1 MYPAVRRPTPDATR
15 TFRSE
20 AVEAALWLLS
30 ALACCLPSASD
41 PTGLGLRLSASP
53 IFRLS
58 APLGF
63 RFSTG
68 LSIRLSACLIFR
80 LSAGPGIRLSAGLVF
95 LPSACLIFR
104 LSSRGFGAFR

>member
-20 AVEAALWLLS
+20 TVEAVLWLLS
-30 ALACCLPSASD
+30 ALACCFPSASG
-41 PTGLGLRLSASP
+41 PAGPGFRLSASP

-58 APLGF
+58 TPLGF
-63 RFSTG
+63 RFSAG
-68 LSIRLSACLIFR
+68 LSIRLSAFLGFR
-80 LSAGPGIRLSAGLVF
+80 LSAPLLFRLSA
-95 LPSACLIFR
+95 SLIFR